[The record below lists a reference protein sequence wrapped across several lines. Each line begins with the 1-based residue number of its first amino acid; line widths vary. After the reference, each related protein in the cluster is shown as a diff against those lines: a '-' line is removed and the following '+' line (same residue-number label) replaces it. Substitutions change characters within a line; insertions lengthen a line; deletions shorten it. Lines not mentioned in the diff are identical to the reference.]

1 MSLWIKSYCVTIQ
14 MKATEQYFPVVLFIM
29 LYKVLLTFE
38 SVDEFLWC
46 YCSHETSSTEL
57 FNNSCL
63 ALYKQKIKF
72 SFHCKLGLKRLMQR
86 LPSKIIT
93 SKLKTWSLLVPKHA
107 GSNGYPFLGPLDDQ
121 QCHAPSKGNL
131 DSGNWEI
138 VARGIRNRNPRL
150 KNPENNSRNP
160 KTMGIRN
167 PSSTDKDWNPVRGIR
182 NPRLG
187 VHNPRLSWIPSH
199 GARCRNS
206 MKKLRNTP
214 WYLRTF
220 AEYLKVFLFCFYI
233 SCNKTK
239 SREKSLINNWLK
251 NILL

>member
-1 MSLWIKSYCVTIQ
+1 
-14 MKATEQYFPVVLFIM
+14 MKFV
-29 LYKVLLTFE
+29 
-38 SVDEFLWC
+38 
-46 YCSHETSSTEL
+46 STKT
-57 FNNSCL
+57 CR
-63 ALYKQKIKF
+63 
-72 SFHCKLGLKRLMQR
+72 LKRISLSR
-86 LPSKIIT
+86 PPW
-93 SKLKTWSLLVPKHA
+93 WSTVSCPV
-107 GSNGYPFLGPLDDQ
+107 
-121 QCHAPSKGNL
+121 KGNL

-150 KNPENNSRNP
+150 KNPENNSRNSNP

-182 NPRLG
+182 NPRLE
-187 VHNPRLSWIPSH
+187 VHNPRLSCIPSH

-251 NILL
+251 NIML

>member
-1 MSLWIKSYCVTIQ
+1 

-57 FNNSCL
+57 FSNSCL

-72 SFHCKLGLKRLMQR
+72 SFHCKLGSKRLMQR

-93 SKLKTWSLLVPKHA
+93 SKLKTWSLSVPKHA
-107 GSNGYPFLGPLDDQ
+107 GSNGYPLLGPIQ
-121 QCHAPSKGNL
+121 WSTVSCPVKGNL
-131 DSGNWEI
+131 DSGIRDI
-138 VARGIRNRNPRL
+138 VVRGIRNRNPRL
-150 KNPENNSRNP
+150 KNPENNSRNSNP
-160 KTMGIRN
+160 KTIGIRN
-167 PSSTDKDWNPVRGIR
+167 PSTTDKDWNPVRGIR

-199 GARCRNS
+199 KAKCRNS
-206 MKKLRNTP
+206 VKKLRNTP
-214 WYLRTF
+214 WYLKTF
-220 AEYLKVFLFCFYI
+220 AEL
-233 SCNKTK
+233 
-239 SREKSLINNWLK
+239 
-251 NILL
+251 NIIKEVRGRY

>member
-1 MSLWIKSYCVTIQ
+1 MKFVSTKTCRLQRISLSRPPWWSTVSCPV
-14 MKATEQYFPVVLFIM
+14 KA
-29 LYKVLLTFE
+29 
-38 SVDEFLWC
+38 
-46 YCSHETSSTEL
+46 
-57 FNNSCL
+57 
-63 ALYKQKIKF
+63 
-72 SFHCKLGLKRLMQR
+72 
-86 LPSKIIT
+86 
-93 SKLKTWSLLVPKHA
+93 
-107 GSNGYPFLGPLDDQ
+107 
-121 QCHAPSKGNL
+121 NL
-131 DSGNWEI
+131 DSENWEI

-150 KNPENNSRNP
+150 KNPENNSRNSNP
-160 KTMGIRN
+160 KTIGIRN

-187 VHNPRLSWIPSH
+187 VYNPRLSWIPSH

-220 AEYLKVFLFCFYI
+220 AEYSKVFLFCVNI

-251 NILL
+251 NIVL